1 MLDQNAVLDASD
13 VRRNPVHGLAEA
25 RKAPMDDHK
34 IFFGYDRS
42 GFVLQRR
49 RQALDK
55 MEETFTARR
64 DMSAVLDVVGRPIAL
79 GRGIVPLV
87 EQRVEGLKDELF
99 VLLFHRLIHLYP
111 PSRRLR
117 RTGETSWLFSFG
129 PYSFPSDVYSE
140 LHGSFKNTHC
150 GAYELCIRI
159 HKTDDIFRR
168 SIPILLIRV
177 TKVVLFRPIRAAAP
191 FGPPTRPLVSFRIR
205 TILSRSSKLLT
216 RAGIKFP
223 PLGADSGAEMA
234 KLPLHVRI
242 TARSTTF

>member
-117 RTGETSWLFSFG
+117 RTGETSWLFSFCS
-129 PYSFPSDVYSE
+129 YSFPSEVYSE

-159 HKTDDIFRR
+159 HKSDDIFRR

-191 FGPPTRPLVSFRIR
+191 FGCATKTWRCARKSIVLRCTKKLSDRPRPCAQRFRRLPRWHPQI
-205 TILSRSSKLLT
+205 
-216 RAGIKFP
+216 
-223 PLGADSGAEMA
+223 PLC
-234 KLPLHVRI
+234 
-242 TARSTTF
+242 